1 MRVRLDREG
10 TQVGRQTWG
19 FPPWMARAPR
29 RVELAIAGLSCASNS
44 SRADW
49 TETDIERIRRT
60 GKGGESYRWKP
71 DPDKSWPEH
80 PTTVSP
86 AFLSFRFIQF

>member
-29 RVELAIAGLSCASNS
+29 RVELAIAGLSCTSNS

-49 TETDIERIRRT
+49 TETDIERIKENWERR
-60 GKGGESYRWKP
+60 GVLPLEAGSG
-71 DPDKSWPEH
+71 
-80 PTTVSP
+80 
-86 AFLSFRFIQF
+86 